1 MKRTIF
7 ILIIFLMIISCK
19 KEISKTDKKNY
30 EISIV
35 FPDTVFINEPYNGK
49 INYKNSLDTITT
61 TLDDVRKAR
70 FIEYAFIK
78 TQTINYSDKYLKK
91 IVTDTFVTRNNREIP
106 LYNIRFNHLGLNY
119 IDGIITDKVMIEI
132 GEEDEKGNI
141 LTRIITDEFRFT
153 KKVFVIKNRTKK

>member
-1 MKRTIF
+1 M
-7 ILIIFLMIISCK
+7 LVLISCK
-19 KEISKTDKKNY
+19 KEKKIVEKSAKDNY

-35 FPDTVFINEPYNGK
+35 FPDTVFINKPYNGK

-61 TLDDVRKAR
+61 TLDDIHKAR

-153 KKVFVIKNRTKK
+153 KKVFVINNRTKK